1 MVKKIFFTLSC
12 FGFAN
17 ALTLQEAI
25 DLTLNSSHTL
35 KEQEYLLKEKGYN
48 YKAEQNPFYPKLNI
62 IYTTIENKRENSRGK
77 TRGVTFQG
85 SISYNL
91 FNGMRDYFD
100 LLSAKS
106 LLEAQEYKL
115 QSTKED
121 LILEVKQAYINI
133 LRQKQNL
140 IVAEESKALLEQQR
154 KESKDFFEVGFIPKN
169 DLLKVEVE
177 LTNSIQNLLT
187 AKSNLA
193 YAIKALERYTRTPIK
208 IQDLLEIPLNMP
220 KLIEENLKNL
230 MYQKRS
236 ELLYANKVLESKDF
250 LVKSA
255 KGAFLPRIIATGD
268 YYRYSDDFDLS
279 ARENV
284 AYSDAGNVTLEA
296 RFNLFNGFL
305 DKNNLESKRVNKLAY
320 QSQRISLIEKMD
332 LQLFSELENY
342 NLALNAYKVAKH
354 SLKQAEEN
362 YRISQNRYK
371 ERIQST
377 SDFLDAEYLLTRA
390 RSKVVLT
397 RYAIIESLARI
408 ERITQTSY
416 QDNIAN

>member
-1 MVKKIFFTLSC
+1 MLKKIVFTLSC
-12 FGFAN
+12 LNLAN

-25 DLTLNSSHTL
+25 DLTLKSSHTL
-35 KEQEYLLKEKGYN
+35 KEQEYLLEEKELN
-48 YKAEQNPFYPKLNI
+48 YKSEQSPFYPKLNI
-62 IYTTIENKRENSRGK
+62 YYTTVENKQENSRGK
-77 TRGVTFQG
+77 NRAITFQG
-85 SISYNL
+85 SVSYNL

-115 QSTKED
+115 ESTKED

-140 IVAEESKALLEQQR
+140 IVAEESKALLRQQR

-177 LTNSIQNLLT
+177 LTNSIQNHLA

-193 YAIKALERYTRTPIK
+193 YALKALERYTRSPVRIED
-208 IQDLLEIPLNMP
+208 ILEIPLNTP
-220 KLIEENLKNL
+220 ILEESMLKET
-230 MYQKRS
+230 MYKKRS
-236 ELLYANKVLESKDF
+236 ELLYANKVLESKGY
-250 LVKSA
+250 LIKSA
-255 KGAFLPRIIATGD
+255 KGAFLPRLVATGD
-268 YYRYSDDFDLS
+268 YYRYSDDFNLK

-305 DKNNLESKRVNKLAY
+305 DKNNLESKRVNRLAY

-342 NLALNAYKVAKH
+342 NLALNAYKVAKY

-390 RSKVVLT
+390 RSKVILT
-397 RYAIIESLARI
+397 RYAIVESLAKI
-408 ERITQTSY
+408 ERITQTNY
-416 QDNIAN
+416 QNNLSD